1 MVTPNYTDFNTVCI
15 RPIKCGHCYKLQSIT
30 EHIIGESKWPKKNQ
44 KHSSQIW
51 NAKRM
56 NPTGVWSWETN
67 NILQNEM

>member
-1 MVTPNYTDFNTVCI
+1 MA
-15 RPIKCGHCYKLQSIT
+15 
-30 EHIIGESKWPKKNQ
+30 KKEPE
-44 KHSSQIW
+44 HSSQIW